1 MKQRLLVAAI
11 GVPLLLVVLL
21 VLPPVATTVLVCA
34 IAAVAAYELIKTA
47 CKKPHPLAYVLT
59 IAAAVLSVLAERQSH
74 PAWNYFPAA
83 LLIVLSAVAV
93 FCYGTDKQMPFA
105 DVAICVI
112 GGAVLPRM
120 YACIVLLRLT
130 GPSLVLMPFVIAFIG
145 DTFSMLGGM
154 AFGGKKMAPHVS
166 PKKTWAGFFAGPVG
180 SGLGMLLY
188 GVIAKAVWSLDIA
201 LWYLVICGVVC
212 NLIGQL
218 GDLTTSLIKREV
230 GVKDYSRMFLEHGG
244 VLDRFDSILFIAP
257 VLYGLIALYTWLGVI
272 L

>member
-47 CKKPHPLAYVLT
+47 CKKPHPVAYVLT
-59 IAAAVLSVLAERQSH
+59 VLSAVVSVAVSQQTH
-74 PAWNYFPAA
+74 PVWNYLPAA
-83 LLIVLSAVAV
+83 LLIALSAVAV
-93 FCYGTDKQMPFA
+93 FCFGKEQAMPFA

-120 YACIVLLRLT
+120 YACIALLRMT

-154 AFGGKKMAPHVS
+154 AFGGKKMAPQVS

-180 SGLGMLLY
+180 SGLGMILY
-188 GVIAKAVWSLDIA
+188 GVIAKAVWSLDLP
-201 LWYLVICGVVC
+201 LWYLAACGVVC

-244 VLDRFDSILFIAP
+244 VLDRFDSILFISP
-257 VLYGLIALYTWLGVI
+257 VLYGLIALLGVI
-272 L
+272 V